1 MPVAYWVTPPSTTT
15 LPGVL
20 VHADRGDPAEAIRVL
35 DLGAAP
41 RMIVCQDTPNP
52 RADPVT
58 VDPLRTAVT
67 PAAAA
72 RAVSSARGAIASCCS
87 VQVLTSHSGCLQV
100 QTRLTQHSTTTPSGD
115 RRIGHPARAP
125 VLRRR
130 DRPTPRARHQIRRG
144 LDHQLKLT
152 AGVGPS
158 EDLEPVQP
166 EQLSRHRLGSIRDH
180 LGPSSILVVSSW

>member
-1 MPVAYWVTPPSTTT
+1 
-15 LPGVL
+15 VL

-35 DLGAAP
+35 DLGAAQRPDLPHDRVPGHPEPASRPGHRRPAPHGGDPGRGCPGGEQRP
-41 RMIVCQDTPNP
+41 RRDCLVLLGPGLDLAQWMFAGP
-52 RADPVT
+52 
-58 VDPLRTAVT
+58 DPLD
-67 PAAAA
+67 PA
-72 RAVSSARGAIASCCS
+72 
-87 VQVLTSHSGCLQV
+87 
-100 QTRLTQHSTTTPSGD
+100 QHHRPSGD
-115 RRIGHPARAP
+115 RQIGHPARAP

-152 AGVGPS
+152 AGVGRG